1 MFRFSQLCPLE
12 NDESTAKCVAGSS
25 SRNGFPLT
33 DEAEGRRQSANAAEK
48 YDHVGQGKDVRI
60 EVM

>member
-1 MFRFSQLCPLE
+1 MCGAVFLE
-12 NDESTAKCVAGSS
+12 EWV
-25 SRNGFPLT
+25 PLT
-33 DEAEGRRQSANAAEK
+33 DEAEGRRQSANTAEK